1 MADYVIFKIGNTD
14 YTPYLRTEEYSVLR
28 QDVIENWV
36 DANRIT
42 RGHVL
47 RTRITGRVR
56 LVFRASEFDSFL
68 TVWSTAKNADGT
80 YTFTVHVNNDTTSN
94 ENIEINAY
102 ATLSS
107 SVVFGIKMYE
117 YMPTAMVV
125 EIEFEEA

>member
-1 MADYVIFKIGNTD
+1 MADYQIFKIGNTD

-28 QDVIENWV
+28 EDVIENWV

-47 RTRITGRVR
+47 RTRITGTVR
-56 LVFRASEFDSFL
+56 LVFRANEFNSFL
-68 TVWSTAKNADGT
+68 TVWNSAKNADGT
-80 YTFTVHVNNDTTSN
+80 YTITVHVNNDSTSN
-94 ENIEINAY
+94 ENIEINAF
-102 ATLSS
+102 ATMAS
-107 SVVFGIKMYE
+107 SVVFGVKLYE